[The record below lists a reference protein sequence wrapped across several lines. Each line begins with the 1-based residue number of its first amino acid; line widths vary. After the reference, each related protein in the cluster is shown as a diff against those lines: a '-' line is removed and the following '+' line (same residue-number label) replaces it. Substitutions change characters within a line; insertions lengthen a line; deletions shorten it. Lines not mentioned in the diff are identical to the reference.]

1 MKAQILEF
9 DRRILAWHR
18 SNETSRRLDE
28 LPGVGPALAT
38 ALVASVVDAKAFR
51 SGRNFSAWIGL
62 VPKQH
67 SSGGKDKLGSI
78 SKQGDR
84 YLRSLFMAGALA
96 VIRYA
101 KIYGSKHRPWL
112 TALLARRPTKVVAIA
127 LANKLARMVWAMMT
141 KGERYKEPVAL
152 AA

>member
-1 MKAQILEF
+1 MLKAQILEF

-38 ALVASVVDAKAFR
+38 ALVASVADPQALR

-67 SSGGKDKLGSI
+67 STKTVSE
-78 SKQGDR
+78 
-84 YLRSLFMAGALA
+84 YL
-96 VIRYA
+96 
-101 KIYGSKHRPWL
+101 
-112 TALLARRPTKVVAIA
+112 
-127 LANKLARMVWAMMT
+127 
-141 KGERYKEPVAL
+141 E
-152 AA
+152 